1 MEAIRTHVAGVDVH
15 KKILAITVLIG
26 DGNESP
32 RIERFECSTF
42 TDDLMA
48 MGIKF
53 LELGVKDVAM
63 ESTGIYWKPLHNV
76 WAPMGINVTV
86 GNATHMKNVPGRKT
100 DMNDAHWIA
109 QLHRFGLI
117 RSSFIPESEFQKL
130 RLLSRHRTNLVD
142 DLSRVKNRVQKILED
157 GNVKLSSVVSDVFG
171 AGSMKVLRLIAN
183 GQKDAETLRSAI
195 KTNIKNKEELKKSLT
210 NCLTGEHCFLIQELM
225 FQYDSIKERIRA
237 IDNEI
242 VQKIHPYSDL
252 VEELKKIPGI
262 SDVLATGILA
272 EASNDMSSF
281 ADERKF
287 AAWAG
292 VASGNNESAGKK
304 KRAKTRRGNP
314 HLRKLLVQAAQN
326 ATKKRGS
333 FYRSKYN
340 KLKFRLGSANKAKV
354 AIANRLARAIF
365 KILGGENYKDLG
377 YMRGNPDE
385 EKIKGL
391 VMQLKNLG
399 VNIKHLN
406 HELIFS
412 VRKVKV
418 NQDTGEIVEDLVT
431 V

>member
-26 DGNESP
+26 EGNESP

-42 TDDLMA
+42 TDDLLA

-76 WAPMGINVTV
+76 WAPLGINVTV

-157 GNVKLSSVVSDVFG
+157 GNVKLGSVVSDVFG

-183 GQKDAETLRSAI
+183 GQKDAEILRSAI

-225 FQYDSIKERIRA
+225 FQYDSIKERIKA
-237 IDNEI
+237 IENEI
-242 VQKIHPYSDL
+242 VQKVHPYSNL

-262 SDVLATGILA
+262 SDILATGILA
-272 EASNDMSSF
+272 EASNDMSNF

-304 KRAKTRRGNP
+304 KDQK
-314 HLRKLLVQAAQN
+314 
-326 ATKKRGS
+326 
-333 FYRSKYN
+333 
-340 KLKFRLGSANKAKV
+340 
-354 AIANRLARAIF
+354 
-365 KILGGENYKDLG
+365 
-377 YMRGNPDE
+377 
-385 EKIKGL
+385 
-391 VMQLKNLG
+391 
-399 VNIKHLN
+399 
-406 HELIFS
+406 
-412 VRKVKV
+412 
-418 NQDTGEIVEDLVT
+418 QDGEILI
-431 V
+431 